1 MSTSLPKPQPY
12 HHGDLRRALL
22 DGAMAML
29 ESGGAANLG
38 LRELARV
45 LKVSPAAP
53 YRHFDNKISLLE
65 ALAVRGYQQFSAQMK
80 EAAIGDT
87 AEARLAAM
95 GHAYVRFALDNMEL
109 FRLMF
114 SPELKRANR
123 PTLRMA
129 ADAAFETLR
138 IATATSSP
146 DGGRIAALQAW
157 AKVHGLAILLLDGQI
172 AIREGENLDGL
183 IRAVIGTE
191 PAGA

>member
-1 MSTSLPKPQPY
+1 
-12 HHGDLRRALL
+12 
-22 DGAMAML
+22 MAML

-183 IRAVIGTE
+183 IRAIIGTE